1 MSEYKG
7 IKGFQVQ
14 TRTEDPTPYAQA
26 LADNPY
32 GGTWASGGALNT
44 GRQRLGASGQAHS
57 GSIGFGGASS
67 PTNFDNKTETYD
79 GSSWTEVNDLNT
91 ARHAMGT
98 ASQGTST
105 ATLAFTGNTSP
116 GNSNAVE
123 SWDGTN
129 WTEVA
134 ETATSRR
141 YASGFG
147 TQTAAVLAAGYTTTN
162 IDNVELWDGSSWSEI
177 AEINTGR
184 NDCQGAIGISTSGMI
199 IGGTPGGVPVAICE
213 YWNGSSWT
221 EVADLNTGR
230 GTGGSGGV
238 FTSGITFG
246 GETPNTTKTESWNGS
261 AWTET
266 SDMATQR
273 NTLGGSGS
281 SNSVALAFGGD
292 DPSNPKTGITEEW
305 AFTGLDPST
314 TPAADYSDAL
324 IGDFYYNSSEG
335 KFKNTV
341 SGSGTGT
348 WASGANMNTA
358 RYRMQGGMGTYN
370 AAFAVAGA
378 TPNKANVENYN
389 GSSWTEVNDYPT
401 GAADVAAGGTATAGI
416 TVGGNP
422 NLSQTLEWDGTSFSS
437 GGAVPVALARS
448 GTFGT
453 QTALVAVGGA
463 SPSRSPSDQSTET
476 LHYDG
481 SSWTDVADYP
491 TILANGGGSGV
502 QTAGIIGGGYT
513 PADPPNNKSNTYNGS
528 AWTEAPDMNNT
539 HQEHGFAQRSPNSA
553 TLNYGD
559 APSGVNTEEWNGTS
573 WTETNNLSTGR
584 SAGGSAGDLNNAL
597 YFGGSSPALSPT
609 TTNVTEEWSQ
619 SDFLNKLVTSS

>member
-7 IKGFQVQ
+7 IKGFRVQ
-14 TRTEDPTPYAQA
+14 TRTTDPTPYAEA
-26 LADNPY
+26 LANNPY
-32 GGTWASGGALNT
+32 GGAWGSGGNLNRT
-44 GRQRLGASGQAHS
+44 SRQFASFGTLTA
-57 GSIGFGGASS
+57 GLVAGGAPGTVTSA
-67 PTNFDNKTETYD
+67 TEVEEYD
-79 GSSWTEVNDLNT
+79 GTSWSEVNDMPSGSFAIGASRNAPQTNGIVFGGVNAANT
-91 ARHAMGT
+91 GVRAEAD
-98 ASQGTST
+98 SY
-105 ATLAFTGNTSP
+105 
-116 GNSNAVE
+116 
-123 SWDGTN
+123 DGTN
-129 WTEVA
+129 WTEVSEMNTGRKQLGGSGA
-134 ETATSRR
+134 SSTSALAFGGGYPGVNGSDLVET
-141 YASGFG
+141 
-147 TQTAAVLAAGYTTTN
+147 
-162 IDNVELWDGSSWSEI
+162 WDGSSW
-177 AEINTGR
+177 AEVNELNTGR
-184 NDCQGAIGISTSGMI
+184 SNMGCFGTATAAISAA
-199 IGGTPGGVPVAICE
+199 GTDSVTEAVE
-213 YWNGSSWT
+213 QWNGSSWT
-221 EVADLNTGR
+221 EIAELNTER
-230 GTGGSGGV
+230 ARTGGAGTTTDGLIITGGP
-238 FTSGITFG
+238 
-246 GETPNTTKTESWNGS
+246 PNVANTEAWNGS
-261 AWTET
+261 AWTEVNDVGT
-266 SDMATQR
+266 AR
-273 NTLGGSGS
+273 HEAGSGGTGS
-281 SNSVALAFGGD
+281 ASWIAGGYSTTTVNS
-292 DPSNPKTGITEEW
+292 TEEW
-305 AFTGLDPST
+305 TFQGLDPST

-341 SGSGTGT
+341 SGSGSGT

-358 RYRMQGGMGTYN
+358 RYRMQGGMGTYA

-389 GSSWTEVNDYPT
+389 GTSWTEVNDYPQ

-437 GGAVPVALARS
+437 GGAIPVALARS

-528 AWTEAPDMNNT
+528 AWTEAPDMNNS